1 MSELGK
7 RSDISRKVDTDK
19 KEVDKETKRAE
30 GVVDDAG
37 HVDATDKKVELKGT
51 EEGAKEITKSVSK
64 AMDVTKDVHKK
75 LDDEQNKRFGE
86 IKNVE
91 KNFSDRADSTKKDMQ
106 SINQE
111 LGKMKSKDTG
121 EAKSDM
127 KSAAQSAEGDTRF
140 LKDSESKE
148 KDTRT
153 QGEREMK
160 GQTSKIKG
168 FKVKR
173 G

>member
-1 MSELGK
+1 MSELRK
-7 RSDISRKVDTDK
+7 KADINKKVDVDK
-19 KEVDKETKRAE
+19 KEVEKETKRAE

-37 HVDATDKKVELKGT
+37 HVDSADKKIETKGT
-51 EEGAKEITKSVSK
+51 EEGGKEIRKAVSK

-75 LDDEQNKRFGE
+75 FDGEQNKRFGE

-91 KNFSDRADSTKKDMQ
+91 KNLSDRSESTKKDAQ
-106 SINQE
+106 SIRQE
-111 LGKMKSKDTG
+111 LQRMKSKDTG

-127 KSAAQSAEGDTRF
+127 KSAASSSEEDTRF
-140 LKDSESKE
+140 LKDSEGKE

-153 QGEREMK
+153 KGESEMK
-160 GQTSKIKG
+160 NQKSKIG
-168 FKVKR
+168 SFKTKR